1 MLNLGG
7 RWGWVVI
14 ATTRLLY
21 PLERDPVPMVQ
32 EANPASAPQG
42 YVEMVTGVRGCPEG
56 GLL

>member
-7 RWGWVVI
+7 RWGGVVI

-42 YVEMVTGVRGCPEG
+42 YVEMVTGG
-56 GLL
+56 